1 MPQMFWWL
9 AAPALCLLCSAQ
21 APSTPRYTVETLAG
35 APFIGDGGPAGN
47 ALLRYPQALTF
58 DPKGNL
64 YIADIGNV
72 RIRKVSTSGTISTVA
87 GNGTLGDG
95 GDGGPALE
103 AEFSSDIPSLAA
115 GADGTFYVADAGNHR
130 VRKVSPDG
138 KISTVVSGRSMTL
151 GKLGLDAAG
160 NLYIRDRASGRA
172 LKLDPEGNLS
182 TIFEVENRGGRRQP
196 ATVTVVRNGSSYVL
210 DRQRRQVRMVAPDG
224 TDTVV
229 AGAENSNTVFA
240 GDGGP
245 ATAALLADP
254 RDIAISSNGDLYIS
268 DYDFAVR
275 VVTADGKINTVV
287 GRPHFAGDGGPA
299 RKALFTHPYGLT
311 LDSAGNVY
319 VADMEN
325 HRVRRIDGRGTIS
338 TIAGPGEI
346 TTDETATGP
355 RMGRVLTVAV
365 NKTGIVFLS
374 HNNRIRALLPSG
386 KFAPFAG
393 TGKKPF
399 GGDGG
404 PAVEAGLDNPMGLAS
419 DFAGNLFI
427 SDTNHHRIRKVTPD
441 GIITTIA
448 GTGAQGFGGD
458 KGPATD
464 AKLNSPRNIALDEAG
479 NLYIADNGNHR
490 VRKVTPEGVIVTLA
504 GTARSGNDGD
514 GGPAVEARMSNPW
527 GVAVDRAGNV
537 FIADAISERVRMVT
551 PDGIIHAIAGV
562 LDLDSNHGFGG
573 DGGPAQE
580 ARFWGLR
587 SIGVDVAGNIYT
599 VEQYNERVR
608 ILRPRP

>member
-1 MPQMFWWL
+1 MLQSFWSL
-9 AAPALCLLCSAQ
+9 VVPALSLACYAQ
-21 APSTPRYTVETLAG
+21 APAAPRYTVETLAG
-35 APFIGDGGPAGN
+35 APSIGDGGPASN
-47 ALLRYPQALTF
+47 ALLRFPQALAF

-72 RIRKVSTSGTISTVA
+72 RIRKVSASGTISTVA

-103 AEFSSDIPSLAA
+103 AEFSSDIPGLAA
-115 GADGTFYVADAGNHR
+115 GADGTFYIADAGNQR

-138 KISTVVSGRSMTL
+138 IISTVASGRNMTL

-160 NLYIRDRASGRA
+160 NLYIGDRGSGRA

-182 TIFEVENRGGRRQP
+182 TIFEADIRGGRRQP
-196 ATVTVVRNGSSYVL
+196 PTVAAVHNGISYVL
-210 DRQRRQVRMVAPDG
+210 DRQRRQVRKVTQDG

-229 AGAENSNTVFA
+229 AGAENSNAVFA
-240 GDGGP
+240 GDGGL
-245 ATAALLADP
+245 ATAALLAEP
-254 RDIAISSNGDLYIS
+254 RDIAISPNGELFIS

-275 VVTADGKINTVV
+275 AVTADGKISTVV
-287 GRPHFAGDGGPA
+287 GRPHFAGDSGPA
-299 RKALFTHPYGLT
+299 REAVFTHPYGLT
-311 LDSAGNVY
+311 LDSTGNVY

-325 HRVRRIDGRGTIS
+325 HRVRKIDGRGTIS
-338 TIAGPGEI
+338 TIAGAGESP
-346 TTDETATGP
+346 TDNSATGP
-355 RMGRVLTVAV
+355 RMGRVLAVAV
-365 NKTGIVFLS
+365 DKEGIVFLS

-393 TGKKPF
+393 AGKKPF

-404 PAVEAGLDNPMGLAS
+404 PAPEAGLDNPMGLACDS
-419 DFAGNLFI
+419 SGNLFI

-441 GIITTIA
+441 GIITTVA
-448 GTGAQGFGGD
+448 GNGSQGFGGD

-464 AKLNSPRNIALDEAG
+464 AKLNSPRNIALDAAG

-490 VRKVTPEGVIVTLA
+490 VRKVTPAGVIVTLA

-537 FIADAISERVRMVT
+537 FIADATSERVRMVT

-573 DGGPAQE
+573 DGGPAQA

-587 SIGVDVAGNIYT
+587 SIAVDAAGNIYT

-608 ILRPRP
+608 ILRPQR